1 MRRGRRRIA
10 RASMNSM
17 DRVPD
22 PDSGS
27 RCPGAEDQGAVR
39 LRGGDTHTE
48 LEAHDEHCAVKILL
62 SLSLD
67 FPHDLTSVMRYI
79 NGNGKKPLL
88 GGATIKKKCKSV
100 ARVSIPSVLCDTE
113 IVTNSNI
120 SHFY

>member
-10 RASMNSM
+10 HASMNSM
-17 DRVPD
+17 DGVPD

-39 LRGGDTHTE
+39 LRAGDTE

-67 FPHDLTSVMRYI
+67 FQHDFTSVMRYI

>member
-10 RASMNSM
+10 HASMNSM

-27 RCPGAEDQGAVR
+27 RCPGAEDQDAVR
-39 LRGGDTHTE
+39 LRAGDTHTE

-62 SLSLD
+62 SLD
-67 FPHDLTSVMRYI
+67 FQHDFTSVMRYI

>member
-10 RASMNSM
+10 HASMNSM

-27 RCPGAEDQGAVR
+27 RCPGAEDQDAVR

-48 LEAHDEHCAVKILL
+48 MEAHDEHCAVKIIL

-67 FPHDLTSVMRYI
+67 FPHDFTSQ
-79 NGNGKKPLL
+79 
-88 GGATIKKKCKSV
+88 
-100 ARVSIPSVLCDTE
+100 
-113 IVTNSNI
+113 
-120 SHFY
+120 